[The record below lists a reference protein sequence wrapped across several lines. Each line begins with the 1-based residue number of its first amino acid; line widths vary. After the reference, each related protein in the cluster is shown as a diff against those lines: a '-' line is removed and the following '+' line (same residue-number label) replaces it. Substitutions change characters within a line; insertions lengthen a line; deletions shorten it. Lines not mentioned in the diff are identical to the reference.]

1 MNNIEYTLKIFD
13 KNKYQF
19 GNNVELTETAED
31 GEALLRLISKNNL
44 FAISLSGNNRIV
56 VFHHKKVAD
65 WIVVEFL
72 NDNKIN
78 LHIIELKRT
87 IKETKWQEIKE
98 QFLGAYEHS
107 YLLKGVFDSKI
118 NNILLY
124 TAFVYDK
131 LNTLNTPNLVTLKA
145 TNGNNNKTSA
155 LDWNKD
161 TIKIKEQKFRHIK
174 IKLNLDS
181 SNGIGIGEYEIRGE
195 YCG

>member
-19 GNNVELTETAED
+19 GNNVELTETAEN
-31 GEALLRLISKNNL
+31 GKALLRLISKNNL

-131 LNTLNTPNLVTLKA
+131 LNTLNTSNPVTLKA

>member
-87 IKETKWQEIKE
+87 IRETAWQKIKE

-124 TAFVYDK
+124 TAFVHDR
-131 LNTLNTPNLVTLKA
+131 LDTLNTSNPVTLKA

-181 SNGIGIGEYEIRGE
+181 SNDIGIGEYEIRGE

>member
-1 MNNIEYTLKIFD
+1 M
-13 KNKYQF
+13 
-19 GNNVELTETAED
+19 
-31 GEALLRLISKNNL
+31 
-44 FAISLSGNNRIV
+44 
-56 VFHHKKVAD
+56 
-65 WIVVEFL
+65 
-72 NDNKIN
+72 
-78 LHIIELKRT
+78 
-87 IKETKWQEIKE
+87 
-98 QFLGAYEHS
+98 
-107 YLLKGVFDSKI
+107 FDSKI

-131 LNTLNTPNLVTLKA
+131 LNTLNTSNPVTLKA

>member
-19 GNNVELTETAED
+19 GNNVELTETAKD
-31 GEALLRLISKNNL
+31 GKALLRLISKNNL
-44 FAISLSGNNRIV
+44 FAISLSGKNKIV